1 MIGPSGCGKS
11 TLARLVAGLEEPSGG
26 EMLLDGKPIHGPGA
40 DRGMV
45 FQSYTLFP
53 WLTVLKNVM
62 FGMEVAARR
71 PAPTRRGEAQMW
83 LEVVGLSKFADAYPH
98 QLSGGMK
105 QRVAI
110 ARALA
115 NRPRILLMDEPFGA
129 LDAQTRCQM
138 QSYLL
143 QIWKQVDITI
153 LFITHD
159 LDEAVYLADRILI
172 LDAHP
177 GRLREVMEVPVPRPR
192 SPDQFLEP
200 TFIAARRHLEEL
212 IHPRA
217 AQAADKLPLVPHGR
231 WRETTSNDRPILHET
246 LRGGQAWSRRLARHQ
261 RLRLTDVEGRAC
273 VSALFYN
280 ARDPLE
286 RYNMPDT
293 LKAQFT
299 AFLTTGRVLYS
310 DMGRVLCSIV
320 ADDCGW
326 HDTIS
331 GHRRRGRRARA
342 LRRAGSLPGAA
353 QRLPPQRAATTCWS
367 SWASTA
373 SASATSSPT

>member
-1 MIGPSGCGKS
+1 MRSYLEQAPEVTARFARIKQRPVILDVKGLSKTFTSPGRPPTLALDNVSVQVHKRELMCVIGPSGCGKS

-26 EMLLDGKPIHGPGA
+26 EMLLDGKPIHGPGP

-45 FQSYTLFP
+45 FQGYTLFP

-62 FGMEVAARR
+62 FGMEVSGAASS
-71 PAPTRRGEAQMW
+71 TEAESEAKMW
-83 LEVVGLSKFADAYPH
+83 LEMVGLTKFARSYPH

-115 NRPRILLMDEPFGA
+115 NRPRMLLMDEPFGA

-177 GRLREVMEVPVPRPR
+177 GRVREIMEVPVPRPR
-192 SPDQFLEP
+192 DPDQFQSPEFL
-200 TFIAARRHLEEL
+200 AARRHLEEL

-217 AQAADKLPLVPHGR
+217 SQVADKLPLFRMAVVG
-231 WRETTSNDRPILHET
+231 D
-246 LRGGQAWSRRLARHQ
+246 
-261 RLRLTDVEGRAC
+261 DVE
-273 VSALFYN
+273 
-280 ARDPLE
+280 
-286 RYNMPDT
+286 
-293 LKAQFT
+293 
-299 AFLTTGRVLYS
+299 
-310 DMGRVLCSIV
+310 
-320 ADDCGW
+320 
-326 HDTIS
+326 
-331 GHRRRGRRARA
+331 
-342 LRRAGSLPGAA
+342 
-353 QRLPPQRAATTCWS
+353 
-367 SWASTA
+367 
-373 SASATSSPT
+373 